1 MAIVIEEMVNKH
13 NPTQSICWD
22 CHYTLKCDWI
32 LNKKRIWRKA
42 LEKRKYY
49 AHENKEYV
57 SYLVVACDHF
67 EFDLNLSSNK
77 RR

>member
-22 CHYTLKCDWI
+22 CRHTLKCDWI

-67 EFDLNLSSNK
+67 EFDLNLSNNK

>member
-22 CHYTLKCDWI
+22 CRHTLKCDWI

-67 EFDLNLSSNK
+67 EEEGQS
-77 RR
+77 R